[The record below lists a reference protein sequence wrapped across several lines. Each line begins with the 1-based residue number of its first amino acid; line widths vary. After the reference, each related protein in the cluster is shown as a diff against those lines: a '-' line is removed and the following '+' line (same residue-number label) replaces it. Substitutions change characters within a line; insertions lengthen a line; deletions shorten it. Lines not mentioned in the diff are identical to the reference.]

1 MEGKDLNQSWEVIPS
16 LTAAA
21 QAVQETLSPKRIAL
35 NHCLGHLLLC
45 RDIRGN
51 TRGLHSGEEAI
62 RKPRIPSG
70 RKSGFISGSGLHK
83 ACLQIMRTSETNW
96 YTGNLMSCLPMIV
109 GIFRGAQN
117 SGENFLAFRQLN
129 LELKL

>member
-1 MEGKDLNQSWEVIPS
+1 M
-16 LTAAA
+16 
-21 QAVQETLSPKRIAL
+21 
-35 NHCLGHLLLC
+35 LC

-70 RKSGFISGSGLHK
+70 RKSGFISALVFVK
-83 ACLQIMRTSETNW
+83 MFLRIMRTSETNW
-96 YTGNLMSCLPMIV
+96 YTANLMSCMLMIV
-109 GIFRGAQN
+109 GVLRGAQN